1 MLNQEETQIA
11 VNKIVGLIYKM
22 YLKDLKAG
30 NIGSFAYKLPRKI
43 LKRNYNKNTL
53 FNYTG

>member
-11 VNKIVGLIYKM
+11 INKIVELIYQM
-22 YLKDLKAG
+22 YKKDLSAG
-30 NIGSFAYKLPRKI
+30 NIGSSAYKSPRK
-43 LKRNYNKNTL
+43 KFKGNNDKNTL